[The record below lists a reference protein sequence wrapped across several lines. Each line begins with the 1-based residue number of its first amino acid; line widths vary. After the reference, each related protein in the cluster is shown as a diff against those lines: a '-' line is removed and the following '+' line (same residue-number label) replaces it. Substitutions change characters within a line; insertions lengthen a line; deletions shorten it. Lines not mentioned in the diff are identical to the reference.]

1 MNSKNMKEEDTKLH
15 DNDAAAHPPV
25 RLKYEKYTR
34 TPLSR
39 ASCVSLLFT
48 STIFFELLS
57 ISAAVAVAAR
67 P

>member
-39 ASCVSLLFT
+39 ASCVSLLFYLY
-48 STIFFELLS
+48 SS
-57 ISAAVAVAAR
+57 NY
-67 P
+67 